1 VITSS
6 LTQIFNQ
13 SLLTGVFPDD
23 FKVAII
29 SPIFKSESK
38 LECNN
43 YRPISVL
50 SVVAKVF
57 EKLISN
63 QLSTFLETRG
73 ILTQQQAGFRKKNST
88 ETSLL
93 NSTNKWFINM
103 DKGYLNGVIFLDLK
117 KAFDCVNH
125 DILIR
130 KLKLYGCSE
139 NTLCWFKSY
148 LTNRRQMCK
157 IGRTISQERVIRCGV
172 PQGSTLGPLLFLLYV
187 NDLPSCLSHS
197 IASMFADDTNL
208 TTSGKSIEDI
218 QNQLNSDLENIH
230 TWLLTNKLTLNKEK
244 TEYMIISSR
253 QRLAKIDDDPKIS
266 LDGIDIKR
274 VKQAKTLGIVI
285 DEKLL
290 WKNQIDE
297 ITTKVSR
304 GIGMLRRMKAYVPQE
319 TLRTVYSALIM
330 PHFDYCSL
338 VWDNCSNY
346 LLEKLQKLQNRAARV
361 ITGKSYETR
370 SSEILKNLGWQPL
383 LDRRKDKRALF
394 MFKIRNNEF
403 PKCLTSMFNTS
414 NNKNYNL
421 RSNELDFALPK
432 PNTNYLKKSF
442 SYSGAALWNDLPK
455 RAKDRAISVG
465 QFRAILNNME
475 ERACK

>member
-1 VITSS
+1 MWKTINKITNKKSKTTSITKIVVDDEIIEEPEVIANTFNNYFNDVGTILAQKLPESTKNPESYIKHENGSTFELQGITEDDVFSMAATLPSSKAMGYDRISPKLLKDSVFVITSS
-6 LTQIFNQ
+6 LTYIFNQ
-13 SLLTGVFPDD
+13 SLLTGVFPI
-23 FKVAII
+23 AII

-38 LECNN
+38 LACNN

-73 ILTQQQAGFRKKNST
+73 LLTRQRAGFRKKNSK

-93 NSTNKWFINM
+93 NSTIEWFINM
-103 DKGYLNGVIFLDLK
+103 DKGYLNGVIFLDLE

-125 DILIR
+125 DILIT
-130 KLKLYGCSE
+130 KLKLYGCTE

-187 NDLPSCLSHS
+187 NDLPNCLSHS
-197 IASMFADDTNL
+197 TASMFADDTNL
-208 TTSGKSIEDI
+208 TTSGKSIKDI

-230 TWLLTNKLTLNKEK
+230 TWLLTNKLTLNKDK

-253 QRLAKIDDDPKIS
+253 QRLAKIDDDPNIS
-266 LDGIDIKR
+266 LDGINIKK

-319 TLRTVYSALIM
+319 TLRTVYNALIM
-330 PHFDYCSL
+330 PHFDYCSF
-338 VWDNCSNY
+338 VWDNC
-346 LLEKLQKLQNRAARV
+346 
-361 ITGKSYETR
+361 
-370 SSEILKNLGWQPL
+370 
-383 LDRRKDKRALF
+383 
-394 MFKIRNNEF
+394 M
-403 PKCLTSMFNTS
+403 
-414 NNKNYNL
+414 
-421 RSNELDFALPK
+421 
-432 PNTNYLKKSF
+432 
-442 SYSGAALWNDLPK
+442 
-455 RAKDRAISVG
+455 
-465 QFRAILNNME
+465 
-475 ERACK
+475 